1 MATPITWKFVDQ
13 PIASPTVLLDMNDG
27 TTMRVER
34 PGPQCPTPALRQS
47 FAANAMNNG
56 AVLASESYENRQLK
70 WTVWLNGASPTAKIS
85 QLDALKAQLSKPSNL
100 IMYNP
105 PGWGFPIFFRTVGS
119 GDYQVDN
126 RGGANGEWHVTCT
139 AIAEPYAI
147 GIRRDLST
155 VTVTNDPATGTNPA
169 RWDITGIL
177 GDSPTPA
184 FVRVA
189 GLGAGGS
196 LILAQRT
203 VNSPTAVTT
212 FAQLEAG
219 TLGTDTATWSNAVM
233 SGGNGIAT
241 SFATDATLITRAT
254 VTVPTASSADA
265 LRGRYRV
272 LVRAHSASTG
282 AVFSLRYQQA
292 AGGDVYSGPTVT
304 WQAASTTPWY
314 LVDLGLLEF
323 PAFAA
328 PRSIGYSGLAAG
340 YATSALAIQAAR
352 TAGSANLDLDY
363 VYLVPADERWC
374 TVSQVGAVGYLVLD
388 GPNDATYGMASGSSP
403 FSATLSSRT
412 VDNASGLT
420 PRFGG
425 LPQLV
430 PGATN
435 RWHMLLDAQTIT
447 TTKTVDVSYWPRW
460 REVATA

>member
-27 TTMRVER
+27 TNMRILK
-34 PGPQCPTPALRQS
+34 PGPQCPTPALKQAFS
-47 FAANAMNNG
+47 SNTMTNG
-56 AVLASESYENRQLK
+56 AVLSSESYENRQLTF
-70 WTVWLNGASPTAKIS
+70 TVWLNGASQSAKIS
-85 QLDALKAQLSKPSNL
+85 QLDALKAQLSQPANL

-119 GDYQVDN
+119 ADYQVDN
-126 RGGANGEWHVTCT
+126 RGGANGEWSVACT
-139 AIAEPYAI
+139 AMAEPFAL

-155 VTVTNDPATGTNPA
+155 VTVTNDPATGTNPG
-169 RWDITGIL
+169 RWDITSIV

-189 GLGAGGS
+189 GLGAGGA

-203 VNSPTAVTT
+203 ANNPTAVTT
-212 FAQLEAG
+212 WAQMEAA
-219 TLGTDTATWSNAVM
+219 TLGTDTTTASNAAA
-233 SGGNGIAT
+233 SGGSHITT
-241 SFATDATLITRAT
+241 SFATDATMVTRAT

-272 LVRAHSASTG
+272 LVRAHASATAS
-282 AVFSLRYQQA
+282 VYSIRYQQA
-292 AGGDVYSGPTVT
+292 ATGDVYSGPTVT
-304 WQAASTTPWY
+304 WQAPSTGSWY

-328 PRSIGYSGLAAG
+328 PTRIGYSGLTAA
-340 YATSALAIQAAR
+340 YATSALTVQAAR

-388 GPNDATYGMASGSSP
+388 GPQDMTYGMASGTTAFGS
-403 FSATLSSRT
+403 TRT

-430 PGATN
+430 PGITN
-435 RWHMLLDAQTIT
+435 RWHMLLDGQTIT
-447 TTKTVDVSYWPRW
+447 TTRAVDVSYWPRW
-460 REVATA
+460 REVATS